1 MEEAQKKNI
10 TSFVL
15 TDINNTSGWYE
26 LLQEAR
32 KVNIDVKA
40 GIEFRN
46 GNTKLF
52 IGIAKNADGFAE
64 LNRYLSYYLKN
75 KLDIPT
81 EAPTFKNVFIIY
93 PYNEDKTYQLNENEY
108 IGVNK
113 NDLTKLRFP
122 KKRQL
127 KDKMVAL
134 QTVTFAN
141 KKDYNAHRILRAM
154 DKLSIITKLTDED
167 LAKQN
172 EQFETYDE
180 LIKAYDDHAYLLHNA
195 QKLIDQCSFDFTFH
209 TNKNIQLFTGST
221 KEDINLL
228 LQLTYEGVT
237 YRYGKITK
245 EIQDRIN
252 KELDIVIQKGF
263 VSYFLINRDIVLY
276 ARNQGFYTIG
286 RGSGANSLIAYCL
299 RITDVDP
306 LELDLYF
313 ERFINLFRETPPDF
327 DLDFSW
333 KDRDDVT
340 HYIFDKYGEEH
351 TSLLATYT
359 TFKDRS
365 FIREV
370 AKTFGL
376 PDHEIA
382 AMVKKIW

>member
-141 KKDYNAHRILRAM
+141 KKDFSAHRILRAM

-263 VSYFLINRDIVLY
+263 VSYFLINR
-276 ARNQGFYTIG
+276 G
-286 RGSGANSLIAYCL
+286 
-299 RITDVDP
+299 
-306 LELDLYF
+306 
-313 ERFINLFRETPPDF
+313 
-327 DLDFSW
+327 
-333 KDRDDVT
+333 
-340 HYIFDKYGEEH
+340 
-351 TSLLATYT
+351 
-359 TFKDRS
+359 
-365 FIREV
+365 
-370 AKTFGL
+370 
-376 PDHEIA
+376 
-382 AMVKKIW
+382 

>member
-1 MEEAQKKNI
+1 
-10 TSFVL
+10 
-15 TDINNTSGWYE
+15 
-26 LLQEAR
+26 
-32 KVNIDVKA
+32 
-40 GIEFRN
+40 
-46 GNTKLF
+46 
-52 IGIAKNADGFAE
+52 
-64 LNRYLSYYLKN
+64 
-75 KLDIPT
+75 
-81 EAPTFKNVFIIY
+81 
-93 PYNEDKTYQLNENEY
+93 
-108 IGVNK
+108 
-113 NDLTKLRFP
+113 
-122 KKRQL
+122 
-127 KDKMVAL
+127 MVAL

-141 KKDYNAHRILRAM
+141 KKDFSAHRILRAM

-382 AMVKKIW
+382 AMVKNYGERRFGDDIRR

>member
-1 MEEAQKKNI
+1 VERLLEEAQKKNI

-141 KKDYNAHRILRAM
+141 KKDFSAHRILRAM

-209 TNKNIQLFTGST
+209 TNKNIQLLPAAPKKTLIYYCNSPT
-221 KEDINLL
+221 KVLPIATEKLP
-228 LQLTYEGVT
+228 
-237 YRYGKITK
+237 KK
-245 EIQDRIN
+245 FRIASI
-252 KELDIVIQKGF
+252 K
-263 VSYFLINRDIVLY
+263 
-276 ARNQGFYTIG
+276 
-286 RGSGANSLIAYCL
+286 NSIL
-299 RITDVDP
+299 
-306 LELDLYF
+306 
-313 ERFINLFRETPPDF
+313 
-327 DLDFSW
+327 
-333 KDRDDVT
+333 
-340 HYIFDKYGEEH
+340 
-351 TSLLATYT
+351 
-359 TFKDRS
+359 
-365 FIREV
+365 
-370 AKTFGL
+370 
-376 PDHEIA
+376 
-382 AMVKKIW
+382 